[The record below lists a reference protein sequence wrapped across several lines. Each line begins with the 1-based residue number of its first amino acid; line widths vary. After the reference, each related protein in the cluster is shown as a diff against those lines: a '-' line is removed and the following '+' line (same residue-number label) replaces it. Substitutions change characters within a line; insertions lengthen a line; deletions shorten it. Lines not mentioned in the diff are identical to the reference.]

1 MDLELRDTIRMMPY
15 RKRNHGLYAAEVYD
29 LGLLI
34 KFINFLIRFADYIPI
49 IPLCNLVLLFTMM
62 LSFVLLN
69 VLCVQS
75 NEVNKV
81 NSANKN
87 RTFDSFTDEECWHNL
102 RFRRDEL
109 NLPVRVEWIPSSGDM
124 YEWPFLS
131 SGARIHVD
139 ALSSCIPM
147 TIVYSK
153 GHFR

>member
-62 LSFVLLN
+62 LSFVLLS
-69 VLCVQS
+69 VLCVQC

-109 NLPVRVEWIPSSGDM
+109 IYLFE
-124 YEWPFLS
+124 
-131 SGARIHVD
+131 
-139 ALSSCIPM
+139 
-147 TIVYSK
+147 
-153 GHFR
+153 